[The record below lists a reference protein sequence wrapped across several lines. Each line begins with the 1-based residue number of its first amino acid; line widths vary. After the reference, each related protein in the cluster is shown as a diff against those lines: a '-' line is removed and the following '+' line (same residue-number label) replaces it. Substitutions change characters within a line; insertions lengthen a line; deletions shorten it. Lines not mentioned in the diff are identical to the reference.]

1 MNETLRF
8 LLVSAIITVST
19 AGWAGAPAMTAT
31 VTGKSAVSAPA
42 APASKVPAKPVPPTA
57 PAGVPAMTA
66 TGTGAS
72 AATPVKAPEK
82 VVPAND
88 VLVQAVAIEGTVNVK
103 PSDIAAKLRTRI
115 GVQPTPDTLRE
126 DVKAI
131 WDMGTFD
138 DVSVDATEVPG
149 GLRVSFLVKERP
161 IIREIRFVNAKE
173 FSDKDLKDK
182 VAVQPGDSYDP
193 SKGREAENAL
203 GQAYHEKGYPD
214 AVVLATLEP
223 IEREKERGKMDLVFE
238 VKEGTKFHV
247 RKITFGGN
255 KLFPEGALKKV
266 LKNKEAMFFF
276 QSGTFMKDEIEKDC
290 QRLVEFYKNE
300 GYQKARVITSEVLE
314 TPKKE
319 KDAVDLKFTLEE
331 GKLYNLKSIKFQGNT
346 LTNEK
351 ELRENL
357 EMKEGEKLSQRRLDE
372 GLARIRDIYTE
383 RGYIYAAV
391 LPDIAFNDDK
401 AEGDLTLRFHE
412 GTVAFI
418 DRILIR
424 GNEETKDKV
433 ILREILVKPGDQFD
447 TRKVRKSMERIYNL
461 GFFEDVRPYTE
472 PSMESGKENLIFD
485 VKERQTGTVS
495 LGGGYSSQFGFVGF
509 LQLTKANLFGLGIR
523 IGAEWEFGQ
532 KRQNMTLDYFDPY
545 FWDTPVSLGLGY
557 WDTRRD
563 LTGNFTQR
571 SQGGSVSFGY
581 RPAEDWRVTLGYKY
595 QVDKVT
601 KYDDIP
607 LPTGVTE
614 DPLATS
620 SPSLTVNYDDRDN
633 IFDPMRGWSHQWF
646 AQVAGGPYPR
656 GGINFIG
663 GDTRYYKVLYD
674 ASYFQPSPVRLMPFI
689 GKPSLALHM
698 RTGRAWGFGGQDV
711 PIFERFFLGGTD
723 SIRGYKERQLGPV
736 DPLTN
741 QSSGGRAMW
750 QFNTELKWPLFPR
763 ILTLAA
769 PFYDIG
775 NAWAYSPFSRSKEE
789 KAANPLAQ
797 SVGIGIRLT
806 IPNTILVVRLDY
818 GWGRTKEYHPDS
830 SGAFHFNIGNIF

>member
-1 MNETLRF
+1 
-8 LLVSAIITVST
+8 V
-19 AGWAGAPAMTAT
+19 PA
-31 VTGKSAVSAPA
+31 KLA
-42 APASKVPAKPVPPTA
+42 APASSTSPVAASVSRMAETSPALSTTSVAPSTTAPAVKTGKAGKTAKNPAKPA
-57 PAGVPAMTA
+57 PAPA
-66 TGTGAS
+66 
-72 AATPVKAPEK
+72 E
-82 VVPAND
+82 

-131 WDMGTFD
+131 WDMGSFD
-138 DVSVDATEVPG
+138 DVTVDATEVPG
-149 GLRVSFLVKERP
+149 GLRITFLVKERP
-161 IIREIRFVNAKE
+161 TIREVRFVNAKE

-182 VAVQPGDSYDP
+182 VPVATGDYYDP

-203 GQAYHEKGYPD
+203 VQAYREKGYPD
-214 AVVLATLEP
+214 AAVSSSLEP
-223 IEREKERGKMDLVFE
+223 IEKEKERGKMDLVFE

-247 RKITFGGN
+247 RKITFEGN

-276 QSGTFMKDEIEKDC
+276 QSGTFMKDEIEKDG

-300 GYQKARVITSEVLE
+300 GYQKARVVTSEVLE

-319 KDAVDLKFTLEE
+319 KDAVDLKFTLVE
-331 GKLYNLKSIKFQGNT
+331 GKLYSLKGVKFQGNT
-346 LTNEK
+346 LTNDK

-357 EMKEGEKLSQRRLDE
+357 DMKEGDKLSQRRLDE

-391 LPDIAFNDDK
+391 LPDIVFNDDK

-412 GTVAFI
+412 GTVAYI

-433 ILREILVKPGDQFD
+433 ILREIVVKPGDQFD
-447 TRKVRKSMERIYNL
+447 TKKVRKSMERIYNL
-461 GFFEDVRPYTE
+461 GFFEDVKPYTE

-495 LGGGYSSQFGFVGF
+495 LGGGYSSQYGFVGF

-532 KRQNMTLDYFDPY
+532 KRRNMSLDYFDPY

-557 WDTRRD
+557 WITDRD
-563 LTGNFTQR
+563 LPNTF
-571 SQGGSVSFGY
+571 SQKSEGGSVSLGY
-581 RPAEDWRVTLGYKY
+581 RPAEDWRITLGYKY
-595 QVDKVT
+595 EIDKVT
-601 KYDDIP
+601 ALSGIP
-607 LPTGVTE
+607 LPEGVTE
-614 DPLATS
+614 KPETTS

-646 AQVAGGPYPR
+646 GQVAGGPYPR
-656 GGINFIG
+656 AGINFLG
-663 GDTRYYKVLYD
+663 GDTRYCKVLYD
-674 ASYFQPSPVRLMPFI
+674 VSFFQPSPVRLMPFI
-689 GKPSLALHM
+689 GKPSMGLHM

-711 PIFERFFLGGTD
+711 PLWERFFLGGTD
-723 SIRGYKERQLGPV
+723 SIRGYAERVLGPV
-736 DPLTN
+736 DPFTGRP
-741 QSSGGRAMW
+741 SGGRAMW
-750 QFNTELKWPLFPR
+750 QFNAELKWPIFPR
-763 ILTLAA
+763 ILTIAA
-769 PFYDIG
+769 PFYDVG
-775 NAWAYSPFSRSKEE
+775 NSWASFSPFSMGKIEEESKH
-789 KAANPLAQ
+789 LAQ

-818 GWGRTKEYHPDS
+818 GWGLTREYEPIG
-830 SGAFHFNIGNIF
+830 SGRLHFNIGNIF